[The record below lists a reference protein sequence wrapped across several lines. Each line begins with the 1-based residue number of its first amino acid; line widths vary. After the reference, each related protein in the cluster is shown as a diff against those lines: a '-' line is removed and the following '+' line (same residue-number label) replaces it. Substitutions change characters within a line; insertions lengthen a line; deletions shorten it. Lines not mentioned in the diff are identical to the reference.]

1 MAQRFQYS
9 LYGALKATGL
19 LSISVASWSMLK
31 GIDRYAEKWPDVP
44 FVTLVVVLVLTI
56 IATPVLALGSI
67 FERAKTGMLCALVL
81 GAVFII
87 LSVLLTR
94 IFL

>member
-1 MAQRFQYS
+1 MVQRFQYS
-9 LYGALKATGL
+9 LYSALKATGL

-31 GIDRYAEKWPDVP
+31 GIDRYAEKWPDIP
-44 FVTLVVVLVLTI
+44 FVTLVVVLVLAI

-67 FERAKTGMLCALVL
+67 FERAKTGMLCALVV
-81 GAVFII
+81 GVAFII
-87 LSVLLTR
+87 LSLLISR